1 MKGNVIKILNLVA
14 VVATLGG
21 SLLSSY
27 VSEQKNKELI
37 AKLVEDRLNQK

>member
-1 MKGNVIKILNLVA
+1 MNGKLIKILNVVA

-27 VSEQKNKELI
+27 VSEQKNKDLI
-37 AKLVEDRLNQK
+37 AKLVDDRLKQK